1 MSAKRRVT
9 GRDPRFGGHRRFVLG
24 YRLARVLSFSVAPAT
39 GAMVHVAYYRIARH
53 RDRDSVHSRSPGY
66 P

>member
-9 GRDPRFGGHRRFVLG
+9 GRDPCFGGHRRLVLG
-24 YRLARVLSFSVAPAT
+24 YRLARVLAV
-39 GAMVHVAYYRIARH
+39 GAMIHVAYYRIARH
-53 RDRDSVHSRSPGY
+53 HDRDSVHSRSPGY

>member
-9 GRDPRFGGHRRFVLG
+9 GRDPRFGGHRRLVLG
-24 YRLARVLSFSVAPAT
+24 YRLARVLNFSVTPAA

-53 RDRDSVHSRSPGY
+53 RDHGSVHP
-66 P
+66 